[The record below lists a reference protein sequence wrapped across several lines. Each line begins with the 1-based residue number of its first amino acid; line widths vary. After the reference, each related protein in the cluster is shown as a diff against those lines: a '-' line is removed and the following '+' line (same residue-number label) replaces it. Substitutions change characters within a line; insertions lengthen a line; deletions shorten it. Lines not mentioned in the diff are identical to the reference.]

1 VRSAEFASLVHLD
14 EERNVFGATGAMPRS
29 YVNALMPFELD
40 EVRFVFPLSF
50 RRACGWVV
58 RSQARLKDP
67 RRSARDRQRRR
78 RDEFHV
84 CPRSPRLLSLRGKVF
99 GEDAD
104 DWAVMMLREEFASVT
119 SCPLDDEE
127 RLFAPLES
135 ASSRSIVRP
144 TGAGQTIRGR
154 PY

>member
-1 VRSAEFASLVHLD
+1 VIGSDGGVTNFTCVR
-14 EERNVFGATGAMPRS
+14 
-29 YVNALMPFELD
+29 
-40 EVRFVFPLSF
+40 
-50 RRACGWVV
+50 
-58 RSQARLKDP
+58 ARP
-67 RRSARDRQRRR
+67 VS
-78 RDEFHV
+78 
-84 CPRSPRLLSLRGKVF
+84 SPRGKVF

-104 DWAVMMLREEFASVT
+104 DWAMMMLREEFASVT

-135 ASSRSIVRP
+135 ASSRNIVRP